1 MSLFAAFSEW
11 LEQLDRTRNQRLSI
25 LQVYST
31 TMRSV
36 ERELQAAKLLVLE
49 SKHAAIRSMEERCLR
64 LERSLASQ
72 SLKIS
77 TLESKIAA
85 LDAEYDNN
93 ELKCEMEE
101 LEEAEKEND
110 GFYRA

>member
-25 LQVYST
+25 LQ
-31 TMRSV
+31 V

-93 ELKCEMEE
+93 VQRL
-101 LEEAEKEND
+101 
-110 GFYRA
+110 R